1 MIRVCL
7 SVAGIVIVGIV
18 TESLHTT
25 TSTGSSSLLLQ
36 LLLMLQNYIRVF
48 KKSFSDFSTHDLDL
62 FKDDDE
68 TQTFTR
74 YGPLVGVT
82 LANIKFRALL
92 RVVTRRQ

>member
-36 LLLMLQNYIRVF
+36 LLMLQNYIRVF
-48 KKSFSDFSTHDLDL
+48 NKSFSDFSTHDLDL

-92 RVVTRRQ
+92 TVVTWRQ

>member
-7 SVAGIVIVGIV
+7 SAAGIVIVGIV

-36 LLLMLQNYIRVF
+36 LLMQQNYIRVF
-48 KKSFSDFSTHDLDL
+48 NKSFSDFSTHDLDL

-92 RVVTRRQ
+92 RVVTWRQ

>member
-36 LLLMLQNYIRVF
+36 LLMLQNYIRVF
-48 KKSFSDFSTHDLDL
+48 NKSFSDFSTHDLDL

-92 RVVTRRQ
+92 RVVTWRQ

>member
-7 SVAGIVIVGIV
+7 SVAGIIIVGIV

-36 LLLMLQNYIRVF
+36 LLMLQNYIRVF
-48 KKSFSDFSTHDLDL
+48 NKSFSDFSTHDLDL

-92 RVVTRRQ
+92 RVVTWRQ

>member
-25 TSTGSSSLLLQ
+25 TSTGISSLLLQ
-36 LLLMLQNYIRVF
+36 LLMLQKYIRVF
-48 KKSFSDFSTHDLDL
+48 NKSFSDFSTHDLDL

-92 RVVTRRQ
+92 RVVTWRQ

>member
-36 LLLMLQNYIRVF
+36 LLMLQNYIRVLN
-48 KKSFSDFSTHDLDL
+48 KSFSDFSTNDLDL

-92 RVVTRRQ
+92 RVVTWRQ

>member
-7 SVAGIVIVGIV
+7 SVAGIDIVGIV

-36 LLLMLQNYIRVF
+36 LLMLQNYIRVF
-48 KKSFSDFSTHDLDL
+48 NKSFSDFSTHDLDL

-92 RVVTRRQ
+92 RVVTWRQ

>member
-18 TESLHTT
+18 TESLHAS

-36 LLLMLQNYIRVF
+36 LLMLQNYIRVF
-48 KKSFSDFSTHDLDL
+48 NKSFSDFSTHDLDL

-74 YGPLVGVT
+74 YGPLVGVN

-92 RVVTRRQ
+92 RVVTWRQ

>member
-36 LLLMLQNYIRVF
+36 LPMLQNYIRVF
-48 KKSFSDFSTHDLDL
+48 NKSFSDFSTHDLDL

-92 RVVTRRQ
+92 RVVTWRP

>member
-36 LLLMLQNYIRVF
+36 LLMLQNYIRVF
-48 KKSFSDFSTHDLDL
+48 NKSFSDFSTHDLDL
-62 FKDDDE
+62 FKDGDE

-74 YGPLVGVT
+74 YGPLVGVI

-92 RVVTRRQ
+92 RVVTWRQ

>member
-18 TESLHTT
+18 IESLHTT

-36 LLLMLQNYIRVF
+36 LLMLQNYIRVF
-48 KKSFSDFSTHDLDL
+48 NKSFSDFSTHDLDL

-92 RVVTRRQ
+92 RVVTWRQ

>member
-1 MIRVCL
+1 MLRVCL

-25 TSTGSSSLLLQ
+25 TTTGSSSLLLQ
-36 LLLMLQNYIRVF
+36 LLMLQNYIRVF
-48 KKSFSDFSTHDLDL
+48 NKSFSDFSTHDLDL

-92 RVVTRRQ
+92 RVVTWRQ